1 MTKPRVYNTST
12 PEQAAHELLDKALVR
27 DGKIHLPIDVVRVAE
42 YLGIKVERLPLD
54 DGTDGLLVK
63 DEAYGPFKAVI
74 DRSIHE
80 HRARFTLA
88 HEIGHF
94 VKSYQDYPVE
104 RVAGK
109 VERRDELSSAGT
121 DPDEIWANKFAAYLL
136 MPSFAVR
143 KFWAQ
148 DIPVEDIA
156 ETFNV
161 SFASL
166 GHRLENLG
174 LR

>member
-1 MTKPRVYNTST
+1 MTKPRVDDISS
-12 PEQAAHELLDKALVR
+12 PERAAHELLDKALVR
-27 DGKIHLPIDVVRVAE
+27 NGKIRLPIDVVLVAKF
-42 YLGIKVERLPLD
+42 LGLQVERLPLD
-54 DGTDGLLVK
+54 EGTDGLLVK
-63 DEAYGPFKAVI
+63 DEAGGPFKAVI
-74 DRSIHE
+74 DSGIHE

-94 VKSYQDYPVE
+94 VKSYQDFPVE

-109 VERRDELSSAGT
+109 VERRDELSSTGT
-121 DPDEIWANKFAAYLL
+121 DPEEIWANKFAAYLL

-148 DIPVEDIA
+148 DVPFEDIA